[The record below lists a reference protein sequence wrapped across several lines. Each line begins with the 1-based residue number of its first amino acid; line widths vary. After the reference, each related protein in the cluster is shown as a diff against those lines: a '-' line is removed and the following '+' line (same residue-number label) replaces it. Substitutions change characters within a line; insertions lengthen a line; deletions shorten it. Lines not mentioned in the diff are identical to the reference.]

1 MLNLSVIMQ
10 IFILL
15 YIIVG
20 ERTGFQDCCS
30 GFLQPDAEAVLQMY
44 DNAGEKVRGELL
56 SMPLPWDVP
65 GQIA

>member
-1 MLNLSVIMQ
+1 MLNLSLIMQ

-15 YIIVG
+15 YIIAG
-20 ERTGFQDCCS
+20 GRTGFQDCCS

-44 DNAGEKVRGELL
+44 EDAGEKVQGELL
-56 SMPLPWDVP
+56 SVHQDVP

>member
-44 DNAGEKVRGELL
+44 EDAGEKV
-56 SMPLPWDVP
+56 
-65 GQIA
+65 